1 MLAPS
6 NARRGRERPAGVP
19 AASVS
24 GADPG
29 SRGART
35 NLYFAFEITRISF
48 ARFAP
53 APSLKYTTT

>member
-6 NARRGRERPAGVP
+6 NADAAGSPAGVP

-24 GADPG
+24 PAGPACRGGRADTYFGA
-29 SRGART
+29 
-35 NLYFAFEITRISF
+35 FVITRISF

-53 APSLKYTTT
+53 AASLKYTTT